1 MRTIIWEI
9 NTMIVMRKTWY
20 VLFYLHHSC
29 IQEINIHVAAGQ
41 YKQASRFWNQ
51 FSIRTCEHLK
61 PNNSLPVEQL
71 IHIDSCL
78 NWRSEF
84 PVFSVEKTSLKH
96 LMVLFVL
103 HLLSC
108 TASTI
113 NKHKTYIYV
122 IFFFEN
128 MLLNSLTF
136 SLQFLFFQYA
146 LIHVN

>member
-1 MRTIIWEI
+1 MKNRQLKAIIDQMRTIIWEI

-61 PNNSLPVEQL
+61 PNNSRPIEQL

-78 NWRSEF
+78 HWRSEF
-84 PVFSVEKTSLKH
+84 PVFSVEKASPTH
-96 LMVLFVL
+96 MIVLSYIYCQVL
-103 HLLSC
+103 HQPS
-108 TASTI
+108 I
-113 NKHKTYIYV
+113 NTKNICW
-122 IFFFEN
+122 FFF
-128 MLLNSLTF
+128 LCCST
-136 SLQFLFFQYA
+136 
-146 LIHVN
+146 V

>member
-51 FSIRTCEHLK
+51 FSIRTFEHLK
-61 PNNSLPVEQL
+61 PNKFGPVEQL

-78 NWRSEF
+78 HWRSEF
-84 PVFSVEKTSLKH
+84 PVFSGEKTSPKH
-96 LMVLFVL
+96 LIVLFVL

-113 NKHKTYIYV
+113 NKHKRYIYV

-146 LIHVN
+146 SIHVN

>member
-29 IQEINIHVAAGQ
+29 IQEINIQVAAGQ

-61 PNNSLPVEQL
+61 PNNSRRVEQL

-78 NWRSEF
+78 HWRSEF

-108 TASTI
+108 NHQPSI
-113 NKHKTYIYV
+113 NTKH
-122 IFFFEN
+122 IF
-128 MLLNSLTF
+128 MLFF
-136 SLQFLFFQYA
+136 SLKICCSTVWHFPCNFYSFSML
-146 LIHVN
+146 